1 MRPIIG
7 VKCDCLWLCG
17 DVCHYPPSISAPR
30 SLSHGKLRR
39 RPTRHRDRSRVK
51 FSFRVPPGEWK
62 PACRVDPLVVV
73 RLVTRYRV
81 EARALKRNLGSTP
94 RLSSLDGHL
103 SLHRS
108 ARGAPL
114 GPARSTQVR
123 CTCGS
128 VEHTHTVTQRSVYV
142 VSILRYSRLPCS
154 TQHARVLLSV
164 PVRAGSYQLRAPRTG
179 SAPG

>member
-1 MRPIIG
+1 MGSSGGGPHATGTG
-7 VKCDCLWLCG
+7 VG
-17 DVCHYPPSISAPR
+17 SNFRFVCH
-30 SLSHGKLRR
+30 L
-39 RPTRHRDRSRVK
+39 
-51 FSFRVPPGEWK
+51 EWK

-128 VEHTHTVTQRSVYV
+128 VEHTHTQSHSALYTWSLSFDTLASLAPRSTLACFCRSPSARAHISCARREQDQPQASPRRNVP
-142 VSILRYSRLPCS
+142 RPCS
-154 TQHARVLLSV
+154 WCAHNV
-164 PVRAGSYQLRAPRTG
+164 PIAAHSSHQ
-179 SAPG
+179 

>member
-1 MRPIIG
+1 VGTYVTTLHPYLPPGASAMGSSGGGPHATGTG
-7 VKCDCLWLCG
+7 VG
-17 DVCHYPPSISAPR
+17 SNFRFVCH
-30 SLSHGKLRR
+30 L
-39 RPTRHRDRSRVK
+39 
-51 FSFRVPPGEWK
+51 EWK